1 MPCSSTS
8 STRGFN
14 DQAAGLPTWPSSC
27 ARITHGM
34 RARASELA
42 TEWLGPRT
50 EREIEASLTREVT
63 QERWTSLDAAI
74 RQELTDG
81 VIDVNTWTGD
91 ARLAERAAIIGRLNH
106 LSTMGLAEKT
116 QPGVWRVSADAPEIL
131 RAMGERGDI
140 VRTLQRAIGGR
151 HQAYQIFDPAR
162 ASDVTGRIVSKGLHD
177 ELSDRGYV
185 IVDGVDGRAHYAA
198 VAIDADIASLP
209 VGAIVEL
216 RGADTRSADR
226 AIAAT
231 AQSGIY
237 RSDDHLRE
245 LRMDPTLT
253 REPDRSFKPTCGAW
267 RPFDGAASSRGSVRA
282 YGRSLRICPNRVVH
296 TISNAWAAPQSM
308 SAVICPS
315 SNRPE
320 PSARPG
326 SISNWSRDRPNGQ
339 IANSGP
345 TFGKRSRN
353 EKISWSTQGLASRL
367 DAQGRACAEPAC
379 KIARSGDHRGGS
391 RHRGDDASPASAN
404 DRWR

>member
-1 MPCSSTS
+1 MAQMEGDLG
-8 STRGFN
+8 TRLEWVAVDHWDTGHPHSHVVLRGKAQKGQ
-14 DQAAGLPTWPSSC
+14 DLII
-27 ARITHGM
+27 AREYITHGM

-74 RQELTDG
+74 RQELTHG
-81 VIDVNTWTGD
+81 VIDVNTYSWTGA
-91 ARLAERAAIIGRLNH
+91 ARLAQRAAIIGRLNH

-151 HQAYQIFDPAR
+151 HQAHQIFDPAR
-162 ASDVTGRIVSKGLHD
+162 ASHVTGRIVSKGLHD
-177 ELSDRGYV
+177 ELSDRAYV

-237 RSDDHLRE
+237 RSDDHLRQ
-245 LRMDPTLT
+245 LRMDPSST
-253 REPDRSFKPTCGAW
+253 RDPEAVVQ
-267 RPFDGAASSRGSVRA
+267 AHVR
-282 YGRSLRICPNRVVH
+282 RLESLR
-296 TISNAWAAPQSM
+296 
-308 SAVICPS
+308 
-315 SNRPE
+315 
-320 PSARPG
+320 
-326 SISNWSRDRPNGQ
+326 
-339 IANSGP
+339 
-345 TFGKRSRN
+345 
-353 EKISWSTQGLASRL
+353 
-367 DAQGRACAEPAC
+367 
-379 KIARSGDHRGGS
+379 RGGIVE
-391 RHRGDDASPASAN
+391 RIGEGVWKIPGDLAEQGPRA
-404 DRWR
+404 